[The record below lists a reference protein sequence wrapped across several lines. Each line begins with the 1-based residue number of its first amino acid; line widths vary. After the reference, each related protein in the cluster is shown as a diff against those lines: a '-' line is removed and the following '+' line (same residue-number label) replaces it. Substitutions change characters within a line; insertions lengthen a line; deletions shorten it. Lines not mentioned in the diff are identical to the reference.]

1 MSARPTVPGPAGP
14 LGHTPLFGALP
25 QAALEEIG
33 ALMRRRT
40 FKARSTICRA
50 GDPGD
55 SLFLITDGLAE
66 CFVEDLDAEGRA
78 VARLRRGDVF
88 GEIALVTGEP
98 RSATVVASVPTTV
111 LELDRDAFGKA
122 VARHPELLSNLN
134 HILGRRVLQADRR
147 EALRRRSGEAVALI
161 AGPGL
166 ESAVPAIVAQ
176 ARAASPRPVAALD
189 ARPSLESALS
199 ALDDLR
205 REHGLVILS
214 APAGHDETKLLLSQ
228 VDRAVALVAGARE
241 ARRVAALAAGRGP
254 RDTRLELVAV
264 DDGAAHQLQRAL
276 GPAAAT
282 SRVAGATDGDAA
294 PVLSDDEI
302 AWLGRHLAR
311 TKLGLA
317 LGAGG
322 AKGYAHV
329 GALGVLRDA
338 GYTVDYVAGSSIG
351 AVVGAYLALGMGPEE
366 IEAMLRESFTPETVQ
381 RLFKLSLSGNST
393 GRDTMIALLRD
404 STDEQTFEDLVIPLV
419 AMAVDLDRREPA
431 PLTEGPLWRALLAA
445 TALAGIFPPVVEAG
459 RRLIDALA
467 LVPVPTDAV
476 AAQGADIT
484 LSVNLMSRDTLPAW
498 PGEPVPEGPAKG
510 SGSRMLD
517 TLLEVMELAQLD
529 SSIRHAAQAH
539 VVVTPRFGPAT
550 WREFDL
556 ADRFLAAGRTA
567 AEEQLDALGALA
579 RPQPTTAR
587 LTAT

>member
-25 QAALEEIG
+25 QAALDEIG
-33 ALMRRRT
+33 ALMRQRT

-50 GDPGD
+50 GDPGE
-55 SLFLITDGLAE
+55 SLFLITEGLAE
-66 CFVEDLDAEGRA
+66 CFVGDLDAESRRA

-111 LELDRDAFGKA
+111 LELDREAFGTA
-122 VARHPELLSNLN
+122 VARHPALLANLN

-161 AGPGL
+161 VGPEL
-166 ESAVPAIVAQ
+166 EGAVPGIVAQ

-214 APAGHDETKLLLSQ
+214 APADHDETRLLLSQ

-241 ARRVAALAAGRGP
+241 ARRVAALAASRGP
-254 RDTRLELVAV
+254 HDTRMEVVAV
-264 DDGAAHQLQRAL
+264 DDGAARQLQRAL

-282 SRVAGATDGDAA
+282 ARVAGATNGTA
-294 PVLSDDEI
+294 PLLSDDEI

-329 GALGVLRDA
+329 GALAALRDA
-338 GYTVDYVAGSSIG
+338 GYTVDYVGGSSIG
-351 AVVGAYLALGMGPEE
+351 AVVGAYLALGMTPEE
-366 IEAMLRESFTPETVQ
+366 IEATLRESFTPDAVG

-393 GRDTMIALLRD
+393 GRDTMVSLLRD
-404 STDEQTFEDLVIPLV
+404 STEEQTFADLAIPLV

-431 PLTEGPLWRALLAA
+431 PLTDGPLWEALLAA
-445 TALAGIFPPVVEAG
+445 TALAGIFPPVVQDG

-476 AAQGADIT
+476 AGQGADIT
-484 LSVNLMSRDTLPAW
+484 VSVNLMSRDTLDAW
-498 PGEPVPEGPAKG
+498 PGEPVPAGPPKG

-529 SSIRHAAQAH
+529 SSVRHAAQAH

-556 ADRFLAAGRTA
+556 ADRFLAAGRA
-567 AEEQLDALGALA
+567 AAGEQLDALGELA